1 MCKPFSFWLTKRKYG
16 KYYEFLNYKNLNI
29 ISCSPI
35 ISFCF
40 ADFYFF
46 ILRKTSIKSTYT
58 LFLRELILKNKSTLG
73 IVLTSGFAM
82 FSMFFG
88 SGNLVFPVQVGIEAQ
103 SSFLFSIL
111 GFVLTGVCLPF
122 LGLVGIMQFEG
133 DRHRYFSKLTP
144 IPAFMLTLLMLSL
157 MGPLGIIPRC
167 ASVSFGGFISL
178 FPSTPLWVFNAAFIL
193 VIAALIWQ
201 RNRIVEIIGV
211 YLTPIKL
218 GSFILLI
225 IIGVY
230 FANRPL
236 DAGLDP
242 IHCLTQGVK
251 KGYQTMD
258 LIASFFFGSAIYEY
272 IRSHVNPDLPLEQKK
287 SLLLSL
293 GIKASIV
300 GGSLLALCYVGL
312 VILGAKY
319 APILAGIKQES
330 YLMVIAKETLGN
342 YAVAFVAMTLIVS
355 CLATATITA
364 SIFADFMQEDVTRNK
379 MNRKIAIIFTL
390 ALAYSLSLL
399 GFEGICKFLESI
411 LEWVYPFLMIFALYQ
426 MVCYFQTREKNNIS
440 I

>member
-1 MCKPFSFWLTKRKYG
+1 M
-16 KYYEFLNYKNLNI
+16 
-29 ISCSPI
+29 
-35 ISFCF
+35 
-40 ADFYFF
+40 
-46 ILRKTSIKSTYT
+46 
-58 LFLRELILKNKSTLG
+58 KNKSTFG

-88 SGNLVFPVQVGIEAQ
+88 SGNLVFPVQIGIEAQ

-133 DRHRYFSKLTP
+133 DRHRYFSILTP
-144 IPAFMLTLLMLSL
+144 IPAFLLTLLMLGL

-178 FPSTPLWVFNAAFIL
+178 FPSTPLWGFNAAFIL

-225 IIGVY
+225 LIGLL
-230 FANRPL
+230 FANSTLQEGPAAL
-236 DAGLDP
+236 Y
-242 IHCLTQGVK
+242 CLTQGVE

-258 LIASFFFGSAIYEY
+258 LVASFFFGSAIYEY
-272 IRSHVNPDLPLEQKK
+272 IRSHISQDLPLEQKK
-287 SLLLSL
+287 SHLLSL
-293 GIKASIV
+293 GIKASMV
-300 GGSLLALCYVGL
+300 GGSLLAVCYVGL

-319 APILAGIKQES
+319 APMLVGIKPES
-330 YLMVIAKETLGN
+330 YLMVIAKETLGH

-379 MNRKIAIIFTL
+379 VNRKIAVIFTL

-399 GFEGICKFLESI
+399 GFEGICNFLGSI
-411 LEWVYPFLMIFALYQ
+411 LEWVYPFLMLFALYQ
-426 MVCYFQTREKNNIS
+426 MVYYFRTRAKNKITT
-440 I
+440 